1 MTPELVFKVES
12 RFTGFQPFAI
22 RVSQRNAMSPQ
33 LITKLQPGTQAPNF
47 TLRDAEGKETS
58 LANYRGKNVIVYF
71 YPAAA
76 TPGCTTEACDFRDS
90 LSALQGS
97 GYEVL
102 GISPDAPDK
111 LADFTGDF
119 NLTFPL
125 LSDEDHAVALSYG
138 AWGEKLVNGEIVEG
152 LVRSTVVVDPDG
164 NVALAQYQVK
174 AQGHV
179 AALRESLG
187 V

>member
-1 MTPELVFKVES
+1 
-12 RFTGFQPFAI
+12 
-22 RVSQRNAMSPQ
+22 MSHQ
-33 LITKLQPGTQAPNF
+33 LTIKLQPGTQAPDF
-47 TLRDAEGKETS
+47 TLQDAAGKEIS
-58 LANYRGKNVIVYF
+58 LSDYRGKNVIVYF

-90 LSALQGS
+90 LASLQAS

-102 GISPDAPDK
+102 GISPDAPEQ
-111 LADFTGDF
+111 LAAFTGDF
-119 NLTFPL
+119 GLTFPL
-125 LSDEDHAVALSYG
+125 LSDEDHSVALAYG

-152 LVRSTVVVDPDG
+152 LVRSTVVVDPQG
-164 NVALAQYQVK
+164 NVELAQYQVK

-179 AALRESLG
+179 AALRETLG